1 MAKVKEIPNIS
12 YKLPKASTAKMIFR
26 PQTKNKKKKKRREE
40 REEEESQ
47 GNEMPHTVLAW
58 GIRRRR

>member
-1 MAKVKEIPNIS
+1 MAKVKEISNIS

-26 PQTKNKKKKKRREE
+26 PQNKKNKKRREE